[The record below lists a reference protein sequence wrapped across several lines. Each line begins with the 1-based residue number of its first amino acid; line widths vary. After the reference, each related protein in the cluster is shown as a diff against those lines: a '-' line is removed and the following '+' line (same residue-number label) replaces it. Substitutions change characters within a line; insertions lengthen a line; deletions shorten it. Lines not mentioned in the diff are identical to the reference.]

1 MDLRLCESK
10 KGRESWKFN
19 NTLLKNKDFIKLV
32 KNEICLIKQT
42 YALPVY
48 NPEAVLTMNELQ
60 LELIISDSLFLDTML
75 CQLRG
80 SIISFSKRIARET
93 RKEEKSLEIDIN
105 NLIIQIEA
113 CESINDITILNNR
126 LSEKQEHYEGLR
138 EIRMRGHQVRS
149 RSEIMATW
157 EKPSRYFLNLEKKH
171 YINKTI
177 VELITENDHKITDP
191 KKFLELQK
199 DFYQNL
205 FSSKKTIK
213 IENSYF
219 EQYLSNLTKLSSEMR
234 NKLEETFSLD
244 ELECVIKESK

>member
-1 MDLRLCESK
+1 MISLDLKLCDST
-10 KGRESWKFN
+10 KGRGSWKFN
-19 NTLLKNKDFIKLV
+19 NNLLKNKDFIKMI
-32 KNEICLIKQT
+32 KDEICLVKQT

-48 NPEAVLTMNELQ
+48 NPEVILTMDEQQ

-105 NLIIQIEA
+105 NIILQIES
-113 CESINDITILNNR
+113 CDSISDIMTLNNR
-126 LSEKQEHYEGLR
+126 LSEKQELYEGLR

-177 VELITENDHKITDP
+177 VELVTENDQKITDP
-191 KKFLELQK
+191 EISW
-199 DFYQNL
+199 N
-205 FSSKKTIK
+205 
-213 IENSYF
+213 
-219 EQYLSNLTKLSSEMR
+219 
-234 NKLEETFSLD
+234 
-244 ELECVIKESK
+244 